1 MDIPASVTAPEAF
14 DHIGRAIWL
23 HGISTP
29 HRPCAVLESVSMTY
43 GELTSQ
49 SSAVAASL
57 MESGLAPGERVGILM
72 GNELTF
78 LPLIVGIW
86 MAGGVV
92 VPFSNLLPAEA
103 FGKLIVDADLRAVV
117 CSSQL
122 RNQMQGGLES
132 IADERKPRLFR
143 DVDLV
148 QSRAHGHTLRAPQ
161 LIPSDPCS
169 LLYSSG
175 TTGIPKGILHSH
187 HARLMFA
194 LGMAA
199 ELSISRWSRVLLT
212 TPMYS
217 NGAWLMILP
226 TLLMG
231 GTLHVM
237 PAFSIEG
244 FISTCSRASITHTFA
259 VPLQCAVVLT
269 SPNFSKDHLSALEAL
284 VCGGAALNQQV
295 KRKWLEVLGEAFVEL
310 YGMTEGFGT
319 LVKPAVEAKPFE
331 CGVGSPMAGTDLRVI
346 NDSGAELAV
355 GEVGEIVG
363 RSSVLLTEY
372 FRKPDQDAEAIWY
385 DQAGTRFFRSGDIG
399 YLDLDRNL
407 HIVDRKK
414 DMIISGGFNVYPSDI
429 EAVLMAHPEVRE
441 ASVIGVADD
450 KWGETPLALVIRKPD
465 ATIDAES
472 LRSWC
477 NERLSKIQR
486 VSQLEFVAEFPRNA
500 LGKVLKRELRR
511 SRQTALGG
519 KSRS

>member
-1 MDIPASVTAPEAF
+1 
-14 DHIGRAIWL
+14 
-23 HGISTP
+23 
-29 HRPCAVLESVSMTY
+29 
-43 GELTSQ
+43 
-49 SSAVAASL
+49 
-57 MESGLAPGERVGILM
+57 
-72 GNELTF
+72 
-78 LPLIVGIW
+78 
-86 MAGGVV
+86 
-92 VPFSNLLPAEA
+92 
-103 FGKLIVDADLRAVV
+103 
-117 CSSQL
+117 
-122 RNQMQGGLES
+122 
-132 IADERKPRLFR
+132 
-143 DVDLV
+143 
-148 QSRAHGHTLRAPQ
+148 
-161 LIPSDPCS
+161 
-169 LLYSSG
+169 
-175 TTGIPKGILHSH
+175 
-187 HARLMFA
+187 
-194 LGMAA
+194 
-199 ELSISRWSRVLLT
+199 
-212 TPMYS
+212 
-217 NGAWLMILP
+217 
-226 TLLMG
+226 
-231 GTLHVM
+231 
-237 PAFSIEG
+237 
-244 FISTCSRASITHTFA
+244 
-259 VPLQCAVVLT
+259 VVLT

>member
-1 MDIPASVTAPEAF
+1 
-14 DHIGRAIWL
+14 
-23 HGISTP
+23 
-29 HRPCAVLESVSMTY
+29 
-43 GELTSQ
+43 
-49 SSAVAASL
+49 
-57 MESGLAPGERVGILM
+57 
-72 GNELTF
+72 
-78 LPLIVGIW
+78 
-86 MAGGVV
+86 
-92 VPFSNLLPAEA
+92 
-103 FGKLIVDADLRAVV
+103 
-117 CSSQL
+117 
-122 RNQMQGGLES
+122 
-132 IADERKPRLFR
+132 
-143 DVDLV
+143 
-148 QSRAHGHTLRAPQ
+148 
-161 LIPSDPCS
+161 
-169 LLYSSG
+169 
-175 TTGIPKGILHSH
+175 
-187 HARLMFA
+187 MFA